1 MNSENHHSNSRAVGL
16 FSTRAEAE
24 QAMYQLRDSGFD
36 MDKISVINRNIDI
49 DNVNEDM
56 PIAGE
61 KSKEEQ
67 AKGGA
72 GAGAIMGAATGGAM
86 GLLGSLGI
94 LLIPGV
100 GPVAEAG
107 VLLAN
112 MLLGGGLGAAGG
124 SLVGALVGWGL
135 PENQAMY
142 YNTRVYD
149 HDEYMVLVEGSSTEI
164 QAAKAILDERGI
176 RDWRIFGTPGN
187 NADPL
192 LHQIPQV

>member
-1 MNSENHHSNSRAVGL
+1 MNLQNSHSNSRAVGL
-16 FSTRAEAE
+16 FSSRAEAE
-24 QAMYQLRDSGFD
+24 QAMYRLRDTGFD
-36 MDKISVINRNIDI
+36 MDKISIINRNID
-49 DNVNEDM
+49 DVRDGM

-61 KSKEEQ
+61 KSKSEQ
-67 AKGGA
+67 AQGGA
-72 GAGAIMGAATGGAM
+72 GAGAIMGAATGGAI
-86 GLLGSLGI
+86 GLLGGLGI

-124 SLVGALVGWGL
+124 SLVGALMGWGL

-149 HDEYMVLVEGSSTEI
+149 HDEYMVLLEGTEIDI
-164 QAAKAILDERGI
+164 QAAQAILNDQGI
-176 RDWRIFGTPGN
+176 RDWHIFGTPGS
-187 NADPL
+187 AGDPQL
-192 LHQIPQV
+192 NKIPQV